1 MEKGIIVGVNTSKN
15 DNLFQNELKE
25 LKNLCEACNIEIVE
39 EVTQNL
45 DEQNIKSYIGKGKLE
60 ELKIAINATDADVI
74 ICNDELSPSQ
84 ISNLQNILDVLVF
97 DRTYVILEIFKR
109 RAKTKEAILQ
119 VDVASLK
126 YMLPRLSGLRSGFS
140 RQRGAGGMAHG
151 KGKGETQLEIDR
163 RNIASRISLLKKELA
178 DLTNNRQIQ
187 RKKRKDNNF
196 KTVCLVGYTN
206 SGKSTTLNRLLQYS
220 KDIKK
225 EVLEKDMLFATLET
239 STRKIKLE
247 NNCQFLVT
255 DTVGFVNKLPHDLVE
270 AFKST
275 LEEIKECDLIL
286 HVVDSSNEL
295 FEDQISAT
303 NIVLD
308 SIGVKDIPILYVFNK
323 IDKVDGYFYIP
334 PQYENAIRISSKSD
348 INIDNLLLEIQNI
361 LFKPFKTTTFVV
373 PYSKGEIINNLKENA
388 NVISID
394 YQEFI
399 YVKASVNEHLYNLY
413 KKYEMSNNI

>member
-1 MEKGIIVGVNTSKN
+1 MERGIIVGVNTSKN
-15 DNLFQNELKE
+15 EELFINEMQELKA
-25 LKNLCEACNIEIVE
+25 LCEACNIDIVE

-84 ISNLQNILDVLVF
+84 ISNLQNTLDVLVF

-119 VDVASLK
+119 VDIASLK

-163 RNIASRISLLKKELA
+163 RNISSRISLLKKELA
-178 DLTNNRQIQ
+178 DLTNNRQVQ
-187 RKKRKDNNF
+187 RQKRKDNNF

-220 KDIKK
+220 KEIKK

-255 DTVGFVNKLPHDLVE
+255 DTVGFVNKLPHDLIE

-286 HVVDSSNEL
+286 HVVDASNQN

-303 NIVLD
+303 NQVLD

-334 PQYENAIRISSKSD
+334 PQYENAIRISSRCD
-348 INIDNLLLEIQNI
+348 ININNLLLEIQKT
-361 LFKPFKTTTFVV
+361 LFKPFKTTTFII

-388 NVISID
+388 NVLEID

-399 YVKASVNEHLYNLY
+399 YVKASVNEYLYNLY
-413 KKYEMSNNI
+413 NKYEQKQ

>member
-15 DNLFQNELKE
+15 EQLFINEMSELKS
-25 LKNLCEACNIEIVE
+25 LCEACNIEIVE
-39 EVTQNL
+39 QVTQNL

-74 ICNDELSPSQ
+74 ICNDELSPAQ
-84 ISNLQNILDVLVF
+84 ISNLEKILEVLVF

-119 VDVASLK
+119 VDIASLR
-126 YMLPRLSGLRSGFS
+126 YMLPRLSSLRSGFS

-163 RNIASRISLLKKELA
+163 RNISSRISLLKKELNE
-178 DLTNNRQIQ
+178 LTGNRQIQ

-206 SGKSTTLNRLLQYS
+206 SGKSTTLNTLLQYS
-220 KDIKK
+220 KDVKK

-247 NNCQFLVT
+247 NNRQFLVT

-286 HVVDSSNEL
+286 HVVDASNENY
-295 FEDQISAT
+295 EDQIKAT
-303 NIVLD
+303 ENVLD
-308 SIGVKDIPILYVFNK
+308 TIGVKDIPVVYVFNK
-323 IDKVDGYFYIP
+323 IDKVEGYFYIP
-334 PQYENAIRISSKSD
+334 PQYENALRISSKQN
-348 INIDNLLLEIQNI
+348 ININQLLDVIQKN
-361 LFKPFKTTTFVV
+361 LFKAFKTTTFII
-373 PYSKGEIINNLKENA
+373 PYSKGDILNNLKENA
-388 NVISID
+388 DVLDIIYED
-394 YQEFI
+394 YI

-413 KKYEMSNNI
+413 KKYEKK

>member
-15 DNLFQNELKE
+15 EQLFINEMSELKS
-25 LKNLCEACNIEIVE
+25 LCEACNIEIVE
-39 EVTQNL
+39 QVTQNL

-74 ICNDELSPSQ
+74 ICNDELSPAQ
-84 ISNLQNILDVLVF
+84 ISNLEKILEVLVF

-119 VDVASLK
+119 VDIASLR
-126 YMLPRLSGLRSGFS
+126 YMLPRLSSLRSGFS

-163 RNIASRISLLKKELA
+163 RNISSRISLLKKELNE
-178 DLTNNRQIQ
+178 LTENRQIQ

-206 SGKSTTLNRLLQYS
+206 SGKSTTLNTLLQYS
-220 KDIKK
+220 KDVKK

-247 NNCQFLVT
+247 NNRQFLVT

-286 HVVDSSNEL
+286 HVVDASNEN
-295 FEDQISAT
+295 FEDQIKAT
-303 NIVLD
+303 ENVLD
-308 SIGVKDIPILYVFNK
+308 TIGVKDIPVVYVFNK
-323 IDKVDGYFYIP
+323 IDKVEGYFYIP
-334 PQYENAIRISSKSD
+334 PQYENALRISSKQN
-348 INIDNLLLEIQNI
+348 ININQLLDVIQKN
-361 LFKPFKTTTFVV
+361 LFKAFKTTTFII
-373 PYSKGEIINNLKENA
+373 PYSKGDILSNLKENA
-388 NVISID
+388 DVLDIIYED
-394 YQEFI
+394 YI

-413 KKYEMSNNI
+413 KKYEKK

>member
-15 DNLFQNELKE
+15 EQLFINEMSELKS
-25 LKNLCEACNIEIVE
+25 LCEACNIEIVE
-39 EVTQNL
+39 QVTQNL

-74 ICNDELSPSQ
+74 ICNDELSPAQ
-84 ISNLQNILDVLVF
+84 ISNLEKILEVLVF

-119 VDVASLK
+119 VDIASLR
-126 YMLPRLSGLRSGFS
+126 YMLPRLSSLRSGFS

-163 RNIASRISLLKKELA
+163 RNISSRISLLKKELNE
-178 DLTNNRQIQ
+178 LTGNRQIQ

-206 SGKSTTLNRLLQYS
+206 SGKSTTLNTLLQYS
-220 KDIKK
+220 KDVKK

-247 NNCQFLVT
+247 NNRQFLVT

-286 HVVDSSNEL
+286 HVVDASNENY
-295 FEDQISAT
+295 EDQIKAT
-303 NIVLD
+303 ENILD
-308 SIGVKDIPILYVFNK
+308 TIGVKDIPVVYVFNK
-323 IDKVDGYFYIP
+323 IDKVEGYFYIP
-334 PQYENAIRISSKSD
+334 PQYENALRISSKQN
-348 INIDNLLLEIQNI
+348 ININQLLDVIQKN
-361 LFKPFKTTTFVV
+361 LFKAFKTTTFIL
-373 PYSKGEIINNLKENA
+373 PYSKGDILNNLKENA
-388 NVISID
+388 DVLDIIYED
-394 YQEFI
+394 YI

-413 KKYEMSNNI
+413 KKYEKK

>member
-15 DNLFQNELKE
+15 DKIFLNELKE
-25 LKNLCEACNIEIVE
+25 LTSLCEACNIEIVE

-60 ELKIAINATDADVI
+60 ELQIAINATDADVI
-74 ICNDELSPSQ
+74 ICNDELSPAQ
-84 ISNLQNILDVLVF
+84 ISNLQDILGILVF

-109 RAKTKEAILQ
+109 RAKTREAILQ
-119 VDVASLK
+119 VDIASLK

-163 RNIASRISLLKKELA
+163 RNISSRISLLKKELS
-178 DLTNNRQIQ
+178 DLTNNRQVQ
-187 RKKRKDNNF
+187 RKKRKENNF

-220 KDIKK
+220 KEIKK
-225 EVLEKDMLFATLET
+225 EVFEKDMLFATLET

-247 NNCQFLVT
+247 NNFQFLVT

-286 HVVDSSNEL
+286 HVVDSSNEN
-295 FEDQISAT
+295 FDNQIEAT
-303 NIVLD
+303 NSVLE

-323 IDKVDGYFYIP
+323 IDKIDGYFYIP
-334 PQYENAIRISSKSD
+334 PQYENAIRISSKAD
-348 INIDNLLLEIQNI
+348 ININNLLLEIQKL
-361 LFKPFKTTTFVV
+361 LFKPFKTTTFII
-373 PYSKGEIINNLKENA
+373 PYSRGEIINHLKENA
-388 NVISID
+388 NILEID

-413 KKYEMSNNI
+413 KKYEKNNI

>member
-1 MEKGIIVGVNTSKN
+1 MERGIIVGVNTSKN
-15 DNLFQNELKE
+15 EELFINEMQELKA
-25 LKNLCEACNIEIVE
+25 LCEACNIDIVE

-60 ELKIAINATDADVI
+60 ELKIAINTTDADVI

-84 ISNLQNILDVLVF
+84 ISNLQNTLDVLVF

-119 VDVASLK
+119 VDIASLK

-163 RNIASRISLLKKELA
+163 RNISSRISLLKKELA
-178 DLTNNRQIQ
+178 DLTNNRQVQ
-187 RKKRKDNNF
+187 RQKRKDNNF

-220 KDIKK
+220 KEIKK

-255 DTVGFVNKLPHDLVE
+255 DTVGFVNKLPHDLIE

-286 HVVDSSNEL
+286 HVVDASNQN

-303 NIVLD
+303 NQVLD

-334 PQYENAIRISSKSD
+334 PQYENAIRISSRCD
-348 INIDNLLLEIQNI
+348 ININNLLLEIQKT
-361 LFKPFKTTTFVV
+361 LFKPFKTTTFII

-388 NVISID
+388 NVLEID

-399 YVKASVNEHLYNLY
+399 YVKASVNEYLYNLY
-413 KKYEMSNNI
+413 NKYEQKQ

>member
-1 MEKGIIVGVNTSKN
+1 M
-15 DNLFQNELKE
+15 KE
-25 LKNLCEACNIEIVE
+25 LKSLCEACNIEIVE

-45 DEQNIKSYIGKGKLE
+45 DEQNIKTYIGKGKIE

-84 ISNLQNILDVLVF
+84 ISNLQKILDVLVF

-109 RAKTKEAILQ
+109 RAKTREAILQ
-119 VDVASLK
+119 VDIASLK
-126 YMLPRLSGLRSGFS
+126 YMLPRLSGLREGFS

-163 RNIASRISLLKKELA
+163 RNIASRISFLKKELQE
-178 DLTNNRQIQ
+178 LTNNRQIQ

-206 SGKSTTLNRLLQYS
+206 SGKSTTLNMLLQYS
-220 KDIKK
+220 KDVKK
-225 EVLEKDMLFATLET
+225 EVFEKDMLFATLET

-247 NNCQFLVT
+247 NNRQFLVT

-275 LEEIKECDLIL
+275 LEEIKECDLMI
-286 HVVDSSNEL
+286 HVVDASNEN
-295 FEDQISAT
+295 FEDQIKST
-303 NIVLD
+303 NHVLD
-308 SIGVKDIPILYVFNK
+308 TIGVKDIPIIYAFNK
-323 IDKVDGYFYIP
+323 IDKLDEYFYIP
-334 PQYENAIRISSKSD
+334 PTYENAIRISSKNN
-348 INIDNLLLEIQNI
+348 INIDNLLLEIQKT
-361 LFKPFKTTTFVV
+361 LFKTFKTTTFII
-373 PYSKGEIINNLKENA
+373 PYSKGEIINTLKEQADVLDIN
-388 NVISID
+388 
-394 YQEFI
+394 YEEFI

-413 KKYEMSNNI
+413 KKYEKK

>member
-15 DNLFQNELKE
+15 EHLFINELKE
-25 LKNLCEACNIEIVE
+25 LKALCEVCNIEIVE

-45 DEQNIKSYIGKGKLE
+45 EEQNIKSYIGKGKLE

-84 ISNLQNILDVLVF
+84 ISNLQDTLNVLVF

-109 RAKTKEAILQ
+109 RAKTREAILQ

-126 YMLPRLSGLRSGFS
+126 YMLPRLSGLRNGFS

-163 RNIASRISLLKKELA
+163 RNISSRIALLKKELA
-178 DLTNNRQIQ
+178 DLTNNRQVQ

-220 KDIKK
+220 KEIKK
-225 EVLEKDMLFATLET
+225 EVFEKDMLFATLET

-275 LEEIKECDLIL
+275 LEEIKESDLIL
-286 HVVDSSNEL
+286 HVVDSSNEH
-295 FEDQISAT
+295 FEDQIIAT
-303 NIVLD
+303 NNVLD

-323 IDKVDGYFYIP
+323 IDKIDGYFYIP
-334 PQYENAIRISSKSD
+334 PQYENAIRISSKND
-348 INIDNLLLEIQNI
+348 INIDNLLIEIQRL
-361 LFKPFKTTTFVV
+361 LFKPFKTTTFII

-388 NVISID
+388 NVLEID

-399 YVKASVNEHLYNLY
+399 YVKASVNEYLYNLY
-413 KKYEMSNNI
+413 NKYEKKQ

>member
-15 DNLFQNELKE
+15 DQIFINEMKE
-25 LKNLCEACNIEIVE
+25 LKALCEACNIEIVE

-84 ISNLQNILDVLVF
+84 ISNLQDILNVLVF

-126 YMLPRLSGLRSGFS
+126 YMLPRLSGLRNGFS

-163 RNIASRISLLKKELA
+163 RNISSRISLLKKELA
-178 DLTNNRQIQ
+178 DLTSNRQVQ
-187 RKKRKDNNF
+187 RQKRKDNNF

-220 KDIKK
+220 KEVKK

-286 HVVDSSNEL
+286 HVVDSSNEY
-295 FEDQISAT
+295 FEDQIKAT
-303 NIVLD
+303 NNVLE

-334 PQYENAIRISSKSD
+334 PQYENAIRISSKND
-348 INIDNLLLEIQNI
+348 ININNLLLEIQKT
-361 LFKPFKTTTFVV
+361 LFKPFKTTTFII

-388 NVISID
+388 NVLEIN

-399 YVKASVNEHLYNLY
+399 YVKASVSEYLYNLY
-413 KKYEMSNNI
+413 SKYEQKQ

>member
-1 MEKGIIVGVNTSKN
+1 MEKGIIVGVNTQKN
-15 DNLFQNELKE
+15 ENIFQNEMKE

-109 RAKTKEAILQ
+109 RAKTREAILQ

-126 YMLPRLSGLRSGFS
+126 YMLPRLSGLRNGFS

-220 KDIKK
+220 KEIKK

-286 HVVDSSNEL
+286 HVVDSSNDL
-295 FEDQISAT
+295 FEDQIRAT
-303 NIVLD
+303 NTVLE

-334 PQYENAIRISSKSD
+334 PQYENAIRISSKND
-348 INIDNLLLEIQNI
+348 ININNLLLEIQNT
-361 LFKPFKTTTFVV
+361 LFKPFKTTTFII
-373 PYSKGEIINNLKENA
+373 PYSKGEIINTLKENA

-413 KKYEMSNNI
+413 KKYEMSNN

>member
-1 MEKGIIVGVNTSKN
+1 MTKTYTEQYKN
-15 DNLFQNELKE
+15 KE
-25 LKNLCEACNIEIVE
+25 L
-39 EVTQNL
+39 
-45 DEQNIKSYIGKGKLE
+45 SGWY
-60 ELKIAINATDADVI
+60 
-74 ICNDELSPSQ
+74 
-84 ISNLQNILDVLVF
+84 
-97 DRTYVILEIFKR
+97 YV
-109 RAKTKEAILQ
+109 KTKDGSIN
-119 VDVASLK
+119 
-126 YMLPRLSGLRSGFS
+126 
-140 RQRGAGGMAHG
+140 HW
-151 KGKGETQLEIDR
+151 
-163 RNIASRISLLKKELA
+163 LL
-178 DLTNNRQIQ
+178 
-187 RKKRKDNNF
+187 F
-196 KTVCLVGYTN
+196 
-206 SGKSTTLNRLLQYS
+206 
-220 KDIKK
+220 
-225 EVLEKDMLFATLET
+225 
-239 STRKIKLE
+239 
-247 NNCQFLVT
+247 T
-255 DTVGFVNKLPHDLVE
+255 DTVGFVNKLQNDIVE

>member
-15 DNLFQNELKE
+15 DKIFLNELKE
-25 LKNLCEACNIEIVE
+25 LTSLCEACNIEIVE

-74 ICNDELSPSQ
+74 ICNDELSPAQ
-84 ISNLQNILDVLVF
+84 ISNLQDILGILVF

-109 RAKTKEAILQ
+109 RAKTREAILQ
-119 VDVASLK
+119 VDIASLK

-163 RNIASRISLLKKELA
+163 RNISSRISLLKKELS
-178 DLTNNRQIQ
+178 DLTNNRQVQ
-187 RKKRKDNNF
+187 RKKRKENNF

-220 KDIKK
+220 KEIKK
-225 EVLEKDMLFATLET
+225 EVFEKDMLFATLET

-247 NNCQFLVT
+247 NNFQFLVT

-286 HVVDSSNEL
+286 HVVDSSNEN
-295 FEDQISAT
+295 FDNQIEAT
-303 NIVLD
+303 NSVLE

-323 IDKVDGYFYIP
+323 IDKIDGYFYIP
-334 PQYENAIRISSKSD
+334 PQYENAIRISSKAD
-348 INIDNLLLEIQNI
+348 ININNLLLEIQKL
-361 LFKPFKTTTFVV
+361 LFKPFKTTTFII
-373 PYSKGEIINNLKENA
+373 PYSRGEIVNHLKENA
-388 NVISID
+388 NILEID

-413 KKYEMSNNI
+413 KKYEKNNI

>member
-1 MEKGIIVGVNTSKN
+1 MEKGIIVGVNTQKN
-15 DNLFQNELKE
+15 ESIFQNEMKE

-109 RAKTKEAILQ
+109 RAKTREAILQ

-126 YMLPRLSGLRSGFS
+126 YMLPRLSGLRNGFS

-220 KDIKK
+220 KEIKK

-295 FEDQISAT
+295 FEDQIRAT

-334 PQYENAIRISSKSD
+334 PQYENAIRISSKND
-348 INIDNLLLEIQNI
+348 ININNLLLEIQNT
-361 LFKPFKTTTFVV
+361 LFKPFKTTTFVI

-413 KKYEMSNNI
+413 KKYEMSNN

>member
-1 MEKGIIVGVNTSKN
+1 MERGIIVGVNTSKN
-15 DNLFQNELKE
+15 EELFINEMQELKA
-25 LKNLCEACNIEIVE
+25 LCEACNIDIVE

-84 ISNLQNILDVLVF
+84 ISNLQNTLDVLVF

-163 RNIASRISLLKKELA
+163 RNISSRISLLKKELA
-178 DLTNNRQIQ
+178 DLTNNRQVQ
-187 RKKRKDNNF
+187 RQKRKDNNF

-220 KDIKK
+220 KEIKK

-255 DTVGFVNKLPHDLVE
+255 DTVGFVNKLPHDLIE

-286 HVVDSSNEL
+286 HVVDASNQN

-303 NIVLD
+303 NQVLD

-334 PQYENAIRISSKSD
+334 PQYENAIRISSRCD
-348 INIDNLLLEIQNI
+348 ININNLLLEIQKT
-361 LFKPFKTTTFVV
+361 LFKPFKTTTFII

-388 NVISID
+388 NVLEID

-399 YVKASVNEHLYNLY
+399 YVKASVNEYLYNLY
-413 KKYEMSNNI
+413 NKYEQKQ